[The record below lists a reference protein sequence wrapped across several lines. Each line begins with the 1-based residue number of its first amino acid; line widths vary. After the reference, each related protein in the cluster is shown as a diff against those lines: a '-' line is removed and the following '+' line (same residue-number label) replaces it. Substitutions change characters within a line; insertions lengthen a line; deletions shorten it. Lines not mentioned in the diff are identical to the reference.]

1 MAIITVFYLSL
12 IPEVRWALGLYLR
25 EAGDPHFVQGSEKPY
40 CWFALITGLKGNLDT
55 GQLQFVYENSEVHR
69 FKT

>member
-12 IPEVRWALGLYLR
+12 IPQVRWALGLYLR
-25 EAGDPHFVQGSEKPY
+25 EAGDPHFVHESEKHY

-55 GQLQFVYENSEVHR
+55 GPPQLVYKNPEIHSI
-69 FKT
+69 KT